1 MNLYSN
7 QKKNKLDN
15 HHSAYILMYKFIKY
29 LDQRKPNNNFFIF
42 ILETLE
48 LVYFSLKK
56 HGPHLYYTFTLS
68 ENMTSDIL
76 KSSYYFNK

>member
-15 HHSAYILMYKFIKY
+15 NHHFAYIQLCNLIKY
-29 LDQRKPNNNFFIF
+29 LNQRHANNNCFIF

-48 LVYFSLKK
+48 LVYSFLKK
-56 HGPHLYYTFTLS
+56 IGTAIVPHF
-68 ENMTSDIL
+68 
-76 KSSYYFNK
+76 